1 MAKEDRFPASVVA
14 TLAKRAA
21 NKCSNPDCRALTS
34 GPTEEPSG
42 SVNVGEAA
50 HIYGASPGSARYDAD
65 MVSADRS
72 AITNAI
78 WLCCNC
84 HKLVDDDEQRYPAGL
99 LFEWQREHERW
110 VSAQVGKAGAEL
122 RRRYEDRHLEEF
134 GSLSYLAERL
144 ILEKPDLW
152 EYQLTA
158 EVLRFEMAPILRRW
172 DALKRGLYM
181 RPTLRLSGQEFTSF
195 MVGKTEEATAIS
207 GAFDQLINNEFAKA
221 WGEPGVPGD
230 EAEIIHVCRLYAE
243 MCQSALAWEE
253 AVRFV
258 STDEYF
264 DKVRNLLPGP
274 AGMIIEEASK
284 FPEFLSNTL
293 GKDDPTGVHTLDLV
307 LALPEGWAENMS
319 AALNKATEA
328 FVRDQEY

>member
-1 MAKEDRFPASVVA
+1 MAKEDRFLQSVIV

-21 NKCSNPDCRALTS
+21 NQCSNPDCRAVTS

-50 HIYGASPGSARYDAD
+50 HIFGANPGSARYDAD

-84 HKLVDDDEQRYPAGL
+84 HKLVDDDEHRYPAGL

-144 ILEKPDLW
+144 ILEKPDHW

-181 RPTLRLSGQEFTSF
+181 RPMLRLSGEEFVPFVT
-195 MVGKTEEATAIS
+195 GKFAELIAIAK
-207 GAFDQLINNEFAKA
+207 AFSQLTTNEFDDA

-230 EAEIIHVCRLYAE
+230 EVEIVQTCRLYAE

-253 AVRFV
+253 AVRFT
-258 STDEYF
+258 STIECFKEPKELLVNSAGRIIDEARR
-264 DKVRNLLPGP
+264 V
-274 AGMIIEEASK
+274 
-284 FPEFLSNTL
+284 PEFMKDLFEGETVSGEYWLTL
-293 GKDDPTGVHTLDLV
+293 HLDL
-307 LALPEGWAENMS
+307 PKGWEKAFS
-319 AALNKATEA
+319 SSLNGAMRA
-328 FVRDQEY
+328 FQREQRR